1 MNHAPEQLT
10 AAFRAHEHLAPNASA
25 ALARIQAGAARR
37 SRRRTMTALGAA
49 AAVAAALGAVPLL
62 LPAAESRT
70 EPASVV
76 AKAPTP
82 VAGTKLEPGWMPP
95 NTWQLDRVQDR
106 RVGVKI
112 YGGSAPVY
120 LAAIARGAT
129 EFDAY
134 QSLDGA
140 ATYVLTPGSKP
151 LPAGEKVDI
160 NGKAGTYRGDAR
172 NAHVTWEISPGTW
185 AGVNLNTRE
194 GDPARLRDQA
204 LRIARSIK
212 LVP

>member
-10 AAFRAHEHLAPNASA
+10 ATFRAHEHLAPDAQA
-25 ALARIQAGAARR
+25 AFAQIQAGAARR
-37 SRRRTMTALGAA
+37 SRRRTLTALGAA
-49 AAVAAALGAVPLL
+49 AAVVTVLGAAPLL
-62 LPAAESRT
+62 VPSQEPRPSSESVAVAAPMQATES
-70 EPASVV
+70 
-76 AKAPTP
+76 
-82 VAGTKLEPGWMPP
+82 KLEPGWMPS
-95 NTWQLDRVQDR
+95 NTWRVHRAEDVR
-106 RVGVKI
+106 PGVKI
-112 YGGSAPVY
+112 YGGTEPEY
-120 LAAIARGAT
+120 LAAIVQGPT
-129 EFDAY
+129 ESDVY

-140 ATYVLTPGSKP
+140 AVYMLTPGSKP

-194 GDPARLRDQA
+194 GDPARFRDQA
-204 LRIARSIK
+204 LRIARSIT